1 MPKLTEIKIPNFLGG
16 LFILFFI
23 GWLATSCQSS
33 TTSNNET
40 ADSLESWSLGPFV
53 KVDSV
58 NPVLEPGDLTFLCP
72 ILNEEVAWEAKDV
85 FNPAAV
91 VKDGKVNL
99 LYRAEDFIGTNNG
112 TSRIGLATSEDGLHF
127 TKRPSPIFYP
137 ENDSLK
143 PLEWDGGVEDPRVIS
158 TDDGRY
164 FMTYTSYDG
173 TTARLMYAIS
183 DDLISWDKYGRVLT
197 GEFKDT
203 WSKAGAMVAE
213 QQGDQV
219 IAKKINGSYW
229 MYFGDTD
236 LYMAVSQDLINWSP
250 VLKDGKLKSV
260 LAPRPGMFDSRLVE
274 AGPFGLIRDEGI
286 LLLYNGM
293 NLDEGG
299 DPDLVSGAY
308 SAGQALF
315 SLDDPSQVI
324 ERSENY
330 FLTPEKDYEID
341 GQINHVCF
349 IEGMVPYKG
358 NWFLYYGTADS
369 KIAVAVCKL

>member
-1 MPKLTEIKIPNFLGG
+1 MPKFIEIKTPGFLGG
-16 LFILFFI
+16 LFALFAI
-23 GWLATSCQSS
+23 AWLLISCQSS
-33 TTSNNET
+33 HTSNNET
-40 ADSLESWSLGPFV
+40 TEAMESWSLGPFV

-58 NPVLEPGDLTFLCP
+58 NPVLEPGDLSFLCP

-85 FNPAAV
+85 FNPAAI
-91 VKDGKVNL
+91 VKEGTINL
-99 LYRAEDFIGTNNG
+99 LYRAEDFVGTNNG
-112 TSRIGLATSEDGLHF
+112 TSRIGLATSEDGLQF
-127 TKRPSPIFYP
+127 TKFPSPIFYP

-173 TTARLMYAIS
+173 ATARLMYAIS

-197 GEFKDT
+197 GHFRDT
-203 WSKAGAMVAE
+203 WSKAGALVGE

-219 IAKKINGSYW
+219 IAKKINGKYW

-236 LYMAVSQDLINWSP
+236 LFMAVSQDLIHWSP
-250 VLKDGKLKSV
+250 VLEDGILKSV
-260 LAPRPGMFDSRLVE
+260 LAPRPGKFDSRLVE
-274 AGPFGLIRDEGI
+274 AGPFGLVRDEGI

-315 SLDDPSQVI
+315 SLDDPTQVI
-324 ERSENY
+324 GRSENY

>member
-1 MPKLTEIKIPNFLGG
+1 MSKFSQIETPGFLGG
-16 LFILFFI
+16 LIVLFLVAC
-23 GWLATSCQSS
+23 LATSCQP
-33 TTSNNET
+33 TQTSNKEVFEPT
-40 ADSLESWSLGPFV
+40 ESWGLGPFV

-58 NPVLEPGDLTFLCP
+58 NPVLKPGDLTFLCP
-72 ILNEEVAWEAKDV
+72 ILNEDIAWEAKDV

-99 LYRAEDFIGTNNG
+99 LYRAEDFIGKNNG
-112 TSRIGLATSEDGLHF
+112 TSRIGLAKSEDGLQF
-127 TKRPSPIFYP
+127 TKMPTPIFYP

-143 PLEWDGGVEDPRVIS
+143 PLEWDGGVEDPRVTS

-173 TTARLMYAIS
+173 KTARLMYAIS

-203 WSKAGAMVAE
+203 WSKAGALVGE

-219 IAKKINGSYW
+219 IAKKINGNYW

-236 LYMAVSQDLINWSP
+236 LYMAVSHDLIHWSP
-250 VLKDGKLKSV
+250 VLEDGKLKSV
-260 LAPRPGMFDSRLVE
+260 LAPRPGKFDSRLVE
-274 AGPFGLIRDEGI
+274 AGPFGLVRDEGI

-299 DPDLVSGAY
+299 DPALVSGAY

>member
-1 MPKLTEIKIPNFLGG
+1 MPKFTEIDTPGFLSGLIG
-16 LFILFFI
+16 LFVIA
-23 GWLATSCQSS
+23 WLAISCQSS
-33 TTSNNET
+33 HTSNNET
-40 ADSLESWSLGPFV
+40 TEPLDSWSLGPFV
-53 KVDSV
+53 KVDSI

-91 VKDGKVNL
+91 VKDGKINL

-112 TSRIGLATSEDGLHF
+112 TSRIGLAISEDGLQF

-197 GEFKDT
+197 GEFKDS
-203 WSKAGAMVAE
+203 WSKAGAVVGE

-219 IAKKINGSYW
+219 IAKKINGKYW

-236 LYMAVSQDLINWSP
+236 LYMAVSQDLINWRP
-250 VLKDGKLKSV
+250 VLENGRLKSV
-260 LAPRPGMFDSRLVE
+260 LAPRPGKFDSRLVE

-315 SLDDPSQVI
+315 SLDDPTQVI
-324 ERSENY
+324 DRSENY

-369 KIAVAVCKL
+369 KIAVAICKL

>member
-1 MPKLTEIKIPNFLGG
+1 MSKFTEIRIPDFLGG
-16 LFILFFI
+16 LFILFFN

-33 TTSNNET
+33 TTSNNEI
-40 ADSLESWSLGPFV
+40 AESLESWSLGPFV

-91 VKDGKVNL
+91 VKDGKINL

-112 TSRIGLATSEDGLHF
+112 TSRIGLAISEDGLQF

-203 WSKAGAMVAE
+203 WSKAGALIGE
-213 QQGDQV
+213 LQGDEIV
-219 IAKKINGSYW
+219 AKKINGNYW

-236 LYMAVSQDLINWSP
+236 LYMAVSQNLINWNP

-260 LAPRPGMFDSRLVE
+260 LAPRPGKFDSRLVE

-324 ERSENY
+324 ERSGNY

>member
-1 MPKLTEIKIPNFLGG
+1 MSKLNQIETPGFLGG
-16 LFILFFI
+16 FTLLFLFVCF
-23 GWLATSCQSS
+23 APSCQSTQS
-33 TTSNNET
+33 SNKEVIDYT
-40 ADSLESWSLGPFV
+40 ESWSLGPFV

-58 NPVLEPGDLTFLCP
+58 NPVLEPGDLTFFCP
-72 ILNEEVAWEAKDV
+72 ILNEDVAWEAKDV

-91 VKDGKVNL
+91 VKDGKINL
-99 LYRAEDFIGTNNG
+99 LYRAEDFIGKNNG
-112 TSRIGLATSEDGLHF
+112 TSRIGLATSVDGLQF
-127 TKRPSPIFYP
+127 EKLPTPIFYP

-143 PLEWDGGVEDPRVIS
+143 SLEWDGGVEDPRVIS

-173 TTARLMYAIS
+173 ETARLMYAIS
-183 DDLISWDKYGRVLT
+183 TDLLSWDKYGRVLT
-197 GEFKDT
+197 GDFEDT
-203 WSKAGAMVAE
+203 WSKAGALIGQ

-219 IAKKINGSYW
+219 IAKKINGNYW

-236 LYMAVSQDLINWSP
+236 LYMAVSQDLIHWNP
-250 VLKDGKLKSV
+250 VLESGKLKSV
-260 LAPRPGMFDSRLVE
+260 LAPRPGKFDSRLVE
-274 AGPFGLIRDEGI
+274 AGPFGLVRDDGI

-315 SLDDPSQVI
+315 SLDDPTQVI
-324 ERSENY
+324 GRSESY